1 MPARK
6 TNRQGTGGQR
16 YHRNRLGC
24 MLVPHGRVSGLLFT
38 VNPRQ
43 ESKALRELQLY
54 LHPLI
59 ADLEEAHKRVEEH
72 ADGRG
77 RCDNTTTEEQSL
89 SKMSTDAGGKIA
101 PSTSSLLAAELAEYI
116 TTRGGQRRH
125 EMRRI
130 PMKEEKSDVS
140 DDEDEKK
147 STDNNNNSNNNILR
161 NRSSDDG
168 GHDTDAGRQSSA
180 RKRQR
185 HDTDG
190 SKGSVINSLR
200 WLAPLETGCKGH
212 LMVSIPF
219 APQEQGENEE
229 RETGATTAETQ
240 IVKSEAVEASTPR
253 TASVSGA
260 ASRGQ
265 GEPPH
270 SILYNPLV
278 HIVVERIFKD
288 IEDNPRP
295 LLRNCFRLMPC
306 ELTCCPTL
314 PEMREALGQLV
325 GAHFPPTKGPQR
337 LHRVSLAF
345 SVKNNTGVENKKSYF
360 HAALETVF
368 PVNRFVLIP
377 ASRLNG
383 PDGETEAVFCAFVA
397 HATCAMGVQRLF
409 SHRGGY
415 NLHALSAKQ
424 LELSSSV

>member
-1 MPARK
+1 MPGKK
-6 TNRQGTGGQR
+6 TNWQGTGGQR
-16 YHRNRLGC
+16 YHKSRLGC

-59 ADLEEAHKRVEEH
+59 ADLEEAHKKVREH
-72 ADGRG
+72 AVGKG
-77 RCDNTTTEEQSL
+77 RCDAATTTTTTEEQNPL
-89 SKMSTDAGGKIA
+89 KMSTDAEGKMA
-101 PSTSSLLAAELAEYI
+101 PTTSSLLAAELAEYV
-116 TTRGGQRRH
+116 TTRGGQRRD

-130 PMKEEKSDVS
+130 PMEEEKSDMS
-140 DDEDEKK
+140 GEDDENK
-147 STDNNNNSNNNILR
+147 STDNNNNNNN
-161 NRSSDDG
+161 SDDG
-168 GHDTDAGRQSSA
+168 VHDTDAGRQSFA

-185 HDTDG
+185 HDMEG
-190 SKGSVINSLR
+190 SKRTVMNSLR

-219 APQEQGENEE
+219 APLEQGENDEM
-229 RETGATTAETQ
+229 ETGAIIAETQ
-240 IVKSEAVEASTPR
+240 IVKSETVEASTPP
-253 TASVSGA
+253 TASVDGA
-260 ASRGQ
+260 ASRGD
-265 GEPPH
+265 GRPPH
-270 SILYNPLV
+270 SIVYNPLV
-278 HIVVERIFKD
+278 HTVVERIFKD
-288 IEDNPRP
+288 LEDNPRP

-325 GAHFPPTKGPQR
+325 DAHFPPTEGPQR
-337 LHRVSLAF
+337 LHCVSLAF
-345 SVKNNTGVENKKSYF
+345 NVKNNTGVENKKSYY

-377 ASRLNG
+377 AARLNG
-383 PDGETEAVFCAFVA
+383 RDGEIEAVFCAFVA
-397 HATCAMGVQRLF
+397 HATCAMGVQWLF
-409 SHRGGY
+409 SHRGRY